1 MSNFPFNQEM
11 KFEVGQTSK
20 MGLEFD
26 QSEYLVKVLLWVRS
40 NRMQNKITQPCDEVL
55 KIELVVFVLK
65 FIC

>member
-1 MSNFPFNQEM
+1 
-11 KFEVGQTSK
+11 